1 MAPSPYK
8 TTLTV
13 GVVLALLAL
22 LAASPRLSPSKPAPA
37 GEPRTLGGKP
47 YHIHVISSENLTE
60 KPDMT
65 YGDIYFYLD
74 VPSAPMYMPGTPDHS
89 YSRVLEEI
97 NDTLQVAA
105 GRIIYTSSYADAI
118 HRLNES
124 LKELGLSIDT
134 VRVGGHSVAI
144 WVFRVENDAFPE
156 PRDVG
161 NLVYEAFRDS
171 GFDAREIVV
180 IYLDLQP
187 GLSLDD
193 AYRLA
198 DALGDT
204 VEREGLGGVVSWIT
218 VDVIGHILVGV
229 NPGQASKRSISLSHL
244 AEILDSCINGRAK
257 VRVYLTPYTFTTTY
271 QIAPVGKPAGNGG

>member
-8 TTLTV
+8 TILTV
-13 GVVLALLAL
+13 GAVLALLAL
-22 LAASPRLSPSKPAPA
+22 LAASPRLSPSEPAPA
-37 GEPRTLGGKP
+37 GEPGALGGEP
-47 YHIHVISSENLTE
+47 YHLHVISSENLTE
-60 KPDMT
+60 KPDMIH
-65 YGDIYFYLD
+65 GDVYFYLD

-105 GRIIYTSSYADAI
+105 GSIIYTSRYADAV
-118 HRLNES
+118 RQLNES

-134 VRVGGHSVAI
+134 VRVGGHSIAI
-144 WVFRVENDAFPE
+144 WVFRTGNHTFPE

-171 GFDAREIVV
+171 DFEPREIVV
-180 IYLDLQP
+180 VYLDLQP

-193 AYRLA
+193 AHRLA

-218 VDVIGHILVGV
+218 VDVVGHILVGV
-229 NPGQASKRSISLSHL
+229 NPGQASGRNISLSHL

-257 VRVYLTPYTFTTTY
+257 VRVYLTPYTFTITY
-271 QIAPVGKPAGNGG
+271 QIAPAGKPAGG